1 MDDLKKIKVFFF
13 ANLPVQ
19 DVKASYGGATVLAEQ
34 ILKYLNNDNRLDI
47 QHFSIRQTWKP
58 KLHLINHFF
67 WIFKFPFAIRKFD
80 VVSFHTTWDFNFSV
94 APILWLWAKLMN
106 KKIIYHFFGGNF
118 HTQYDSLPFFLKWIY
133 DKTILSSD
141 KVFFETKAKMDYF
154 EQRNFTNIA
163 WLPNA
168 RKPLLEKLPKKEFQ
182 QKFVFVSRV
191 IPEKGIHE
199 IVAAAEHLS
208 SDYTIDIY
216 GPIDSRYINEDY
228 FDDKKVNYKG
238 ALTPSEVPEVL
249 MQYDVMLLPSWFK
262 GEGYPG
268 IVIEALSLGMP
279 VISTYWNSIPEI
291 LEDGYN
297 GKLVEIQNSEKLLEA
312 IVFFDIENYQFFRQ
326 NAFISFEEFN
336 SNFVFE
342 KLKKS
347 YLNA

>member
-1 MDDLKKIKVFFF
+1 M
-13 ANLPVQ
+13 Q
-19 DVKASYGGATVLAEQ
+19 E
-34 ILKYLNNDNRLDI
+34 
-47 QHFSIRQTWKP
+47 
-58 KLHLINHFF
+58 
-67 WIFKFPFAIRKFD
+67 
-80 VVSFHTTWDFNFSV
+80 
-94 APILWLWAKLMN
+94 
-106 KKIIYHFFGGNF
+106 
-118 HTQYDSLPFFLKWIY
+118 
-133 DKTILSSD
+133 
-141 KVFFETKAKMDYF
+141 
-154 EQRNFTNIA
+154 
-163 WLPNA
+163 
-168 RKPLLEKLPKKEFQ
+168 KPLLEKLPKKEFQ

-199 IVAAAEHLS
+199 IVAASEHLS